1 MSRSTRERKYGTVEG
16 RQVEGR
22 WARDGRK
29 KADQSNED
37 RPRDWMLEW
46 RSTTTVYESEREGEK
61 DAGRLVKWRVSSIL
75 LASDRFSLASGL
87 ERCGGHDNPAT
98 VLDFLSS
105 WHVLAAQ
112 IDVIDQRPV

>member
-1 MSRSTRERKYGTVEG
+1 M
-16 RQVEGR
+16 
-22 WARDGRK
+22 
-29 KADQSNED
+29 
-37 RPRDWMLEW
+37 
-46 RSTTTVYESEREGEK
+46 YESEREGEK

-105 WHVLAAQ
+105 
-112 IDVIDQRPV
+112 